1 VRNAYCSHGLRS
13 SFSRNLSFCIIQ
25 IMKLNYLMVLCVGFG
40 LTCFA
45 EAEKSESQK
54 KIDSLISWSQVKSE
68 KVDAATLTK
77 DQLKDIWKKQ
87 ISEMYFVAS
96 DGTLQQ
102 DKKYEWRVDK
112 GWSMKT
118 NDWAGLSMRTSF
130 TVKRNVGDGIWLAA
144 KDSGATLYVKPK
156 MESDFSE
163 GLKTNAFLNMM
174 GGSKTIESES
184 GVKLKI
190 TYHEVTEI
198 SYRRP
203 AFEDFNFL
211 LENGKSFSVVLPKKV
226 TCPACLGTGSVKTT
240 KKMGTRSMAVTEFCK
255 TCNNRKTVDLPL
267 LSTLAK

>member
-1 VRNAYCSHGLRS
+1 MNTQL
-13 SFSRNLSFCIIQ
+13 LT
-25 IMKLNYLMVLCVGFG
+25 LLCLGVTF
-40 LTCFA
+40 TCFA

-54 KIDSLISWSQVKSE
+54 KIDSLVINSSIRPE

-87 ISEMYFVAS
+87 ISEMYYVAS

-102 DKKYEWRVDK
+102 DKEYGWRSDK
-112 GWSMKT
+112 GWCMKT
-118 NDWAGLSMRTSF
+118 NNWAGLSMRTSF
-130 TVKRNVGDGIWLAA
+130 TVKRNVGDGIWLAT

-156 MESDFSE
+156 TDTDFSE
-163 GLKTNAFLNMM
+163 GLKTNVFLNMVP
-174 GGSKTIESES
+174 GSKTIESEN

-226 TCPACLGTGSVKTT
+226 TCPACNGTGSVKTT
-240 KKMGTRSMAVTEFCK
+240 KKMGARYMPVTEFCK